1 MSVFELL
8 TIEERG
14 DGRDLLEPIERIE
27 EDRLRGRGVELM
39 MDWMSGLARPLV
51 VGKYSRSGGKSLI
64 SILARESSATE
75 IGKSSSS
82 SLMGVGDTREN
93 GGAEREAFD
102 EAFDSVRARVELEL
116 LPETEGDNE
125 GTPFE

>member
-1 MSVFELL
+1 M
-8 TIEERG
+8 
-14 DGRDLLEPIERIE
+14 
-27 EDRLRGRGVELM
+27 
-39 MDWMSGLARPLV
+39 V

>member
-39 MDWMSGLARPLV
+39 MD
-51 VGKYSRSGGKSLI
+51 
-64 SILARESSATE
+64 
-75 IGKSSSS
+75 
-82 SLMGVGDTREN
+82 
-93 GGAEREAFD
+93 
-102 EAFDSVRARVELEL
+102 
-116 LPETEGDNE
+116 
-125 GTPFE
+125 